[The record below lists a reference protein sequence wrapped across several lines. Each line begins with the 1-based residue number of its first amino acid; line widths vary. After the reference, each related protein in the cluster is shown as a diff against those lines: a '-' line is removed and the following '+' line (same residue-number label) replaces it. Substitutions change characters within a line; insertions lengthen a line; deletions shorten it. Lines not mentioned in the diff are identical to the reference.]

1 MPAAIRVAVTG
12 SRGKSGVVRLIH
24 AALRGCGR
32 RAYGR
37 ITGVVPRELGP
48 DSERPILRPGGAN
61 ISEMKWWLR
70 SLSADAEAVVL
81 ENSAVSLELQG
92 LCALWL
98 KPTVTV
104 LTNIRPDHEAFWGP
118 GELSVLRALSH
129 ALPRGGVVAVPA
141 ELAENPAMRLLAEEK
156 NLTVLPAQKIPGL
169 PPHLSA
175 NMGLALA
182 VCRFC
187 ALDEGRCLESMK
199 SLPPDLADFC
209 VLGVGRG
216 QLAFAFS
223 ANDVVTTEELFRST
237 GWRREETGV
246 LFNHRSDRLDRFR
259 CFEGWMREH
268 PWREVLIIGDR
279 PPRARR
285 RCDFWPCGDI
295 GALAHRLDGARWL
308 GCGNTVYGL
317 PLALKLTC
325 EEGGLR
331 L

>member
-24 AALRGCGR
+24 AALRACGR

-48 DSERPILRPGGAN
+48 DSERPILRPSAAN
-61 ISEMKWWLR
+61 ISEMKWWLG
-70 SLSADAEAVVL
+70 SLPADAEAVVL
-81 ENSAVSLELQG
+81 ENSAVSPELQG

-98 KPTVTV
+98 APTVTV

-118 GELSVLRALSH
+118 GELDVLRALSH
-129 ALPRGGVVAVPA
+129 ALPRGGVVAVPE

-156 NLTVLPAQKIPGL
+156 KLIILPAHRIPDL

-187 ALDEGRCLESMK
+187 SLDEKLCLETMK
-199 SLPPDLADFC
+199 NLRPDLADFC
-209 VLGVGRG
+209 VLDVGRG
-216 QLAFAFS
+216 ELAFAFS

-246 LFNHRSDRLDRFR
+246 LFNHRSDRVDRFR
-259 CFEGWMREH
+259 CFEGWMCEH

-279 PPRARR
+279 PPRAQL
-285 RCDFWPCGDI
+285 RCDFWRGGDAH
-295 GALAHRLDGARWL
+295 ALACRLNGARWL

-317 PLALKLTC
+317 PLVLKLTC

>member
-61 ISEMKWWLR
+61 ISEMKWWLC
-70 SLSADAEAVVL
+70 SLPSDAEAVVL
-81 ENSAVSLELQG
+81 ENSAVSPELQG

-156 NLTVLPAQKIPGL
+156 NLAVLPAQKIPGL

-187 ALDEGRCLESMK
+187 GLDEGRCLESMK

-223 ANDVVTTEELFRST
+223 ANDVVTTEDLFRST

-268 PWREVLIIGDR
+268 PRREVLIIGDR

-295 GALAHRLDGARWL
+295 GALARRLDGARWL

>member
-1 MPAAIRVAVTG
+1 
-12 SRGKSGVVRLIH
+12 
-24 AALRGCGR
+24 
-32 RAYGR
+32 
-37 ITGVVPRELGP
+37 
-48 DSERPILRPGGAN
+48 
-61 ISEMKWWLR
+61 
-70 SLSADAEAVVL
+70 
-81 ENSAVSLELQG
+81 
-92 LCALWL
+92 
-98 KPTVTV
+98 
-104 LTNIRPDHEAFWGP
+104 
-118 GELSVLRALSH
+118 
-129 ALPRGGVVAVPA
+129 
-141 ELAENPAMRLLAEEK
+141 
-156 NLTVLPAQKIPGL
+156 
-169 PPHLSA
+169 
-175 NMGLALA
+175 
-182 VCRFC
+182 
-187 ALDEGRCLESMK
+187 MK

-223 ANDVVTTEELFRST
+223 ANDVVTTEDLFRST

-295 GALAHRLDGARWL
+295 GALARRLDGARWL

>member
-70 SLSADAEAVVL
+70 SLPADAEAVVL
-81 ENSAVSLELQG
+81 ENSAVSPELQG

-129 ALPRGGVVAVPA
+129 ALPRGVVVAVPA

-156 NLTVLPAQKIPGL
+156 NLAVLPAQKIPGL

-187 ALDEGRCLESMK
+187 GLDEGRCLESMK

-223 ANDVVTTEELFRST
+223 ANDVVTTEDLFRST

-295 GALAHRLDGARWL
+295 GALARRLDGARWL